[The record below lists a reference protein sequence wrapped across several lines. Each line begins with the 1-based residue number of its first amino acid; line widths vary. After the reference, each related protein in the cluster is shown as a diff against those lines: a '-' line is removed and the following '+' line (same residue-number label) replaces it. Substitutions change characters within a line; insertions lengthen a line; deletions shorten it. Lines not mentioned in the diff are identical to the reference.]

1 MVKVMEMISN
11 CNEYSILDIHLGNC
25 DSNLQ
30 NNCKMDQFADFTN
43 TTLAIICGRTFLNL
57 FFPYQGVSVGI
68 IALYVFAIA
77 NETLQLEHENV
88 PGVVESLKVVT
99 EKNTERLC
107 RFAFDY
113 ARENGR
119 KKVTVV
125 HKAVR

>member
-1 MVKVMEMISN
+1 M
-11 CNEYSILDIHLGNC
+11 
-25 DSNLQ
+25 
-30 NNCKMDQFADFTN
+30 
-43 TTLAIICGRTFLNL
+43 
-57 FFPYQGVSVGI
+57 
-68 IALYVFAIA
+68 IALIVFAIA
-77 NETLQLEHENV
+77 NPTLQLEHENV

-125 HKAVR
+125 HKAVRRSIIHLYFRYIFCFSHNDKTNISEINIHFRI